1 MNLQKYDV
9 VRTII
14 PFSTAEDKQLGHKTL
29 NSYRLMEAQLSRKY
43 KERPCVVLG
52 TDKKSGNII
61 LAEIRTNR
69 NKNFRSMLNN
79 PAEAG
84 IEHESSILT
93 HKNQLIYVE
102 DDISSS
108 LDSLKCGHLSDKD
121 IARFEYEFM
130 ETNFNRNIAPKETTT
145 DRQMRIRAE
154 MNKNLEPSQPSDKEL
169 INRLNKAEAQLNSS
183 ADYNNDYER

>member
-29 NSYRLMEAQLSRKY
+29 NSYRLMEAQLSGEY

-84 IEHESSILT
+84 IEHESAILT

-145 DRQMRIRAE
+145 DRQMRIRNE

-169 INRLNKAEAQLNSS
+169 INKLNAAETKLNSTV
-183 ADYNNDYER
+183 DYNNEYEI

>member
-29 NSYRLMEAQLSRKY
+29 NSYRLMEAQLSGEY

-52 TDKKSGNII
+52 TDKKSDNII

-145 DRQMRIRAE
+145 DRQIRIRNE
-154 MNKNLEPSQPSDKEL
+154 MKQNLEASQTSDKEL
-169 INRLNKAEAQLNSS
+169 LNKLNKAEAQLSGSS
-183 ADYNNDYER
+183 DYNNDYEI

>member
-14 PFSTAEDKQLGHKTL
+14 PFSTTEDKKIGHKTL
-29 NSYRLMEAQLSRKY
+29 NSYRLMEAQLSGEY

-108 LDSLKCGHLSDKD
+108 LDSLKCGHLSEKD

-154 MNKNLEPSQPSDKEL
+154 MNKNLKPSQPSDKEL
-169 INRLNKAEAQLNSS
+169 INKLNAAEARLSSS
-183 ADYNNDYER
+183 ADYNNEYEI

>member
-14 PFSTAEDKQLGHKTL
+14 PFSTTEDKKIGHKTL
-29 NSYRLMEAQLSRKY
+29 NSYRLMEAQLSGEY

-108 LDSLKCGHLSDKD
+108 LDSLKCGHLSKKD

-145 DRQMRIRAE
+145 DRQMRIRNE
-154 MNKNLEPSQPSDKEL
+154 MKQNLEPSQPSDKEL
-169 INRLNKAEAQLNSS
+169 INKLNAAEAELNNS
-183 ADYNNDYER
+183 ADYTNDYEI

>member
-9 VRTII
+9 IRTII

-29 NSYRLMEAQLSRKY
+29 NSYRLMEAQLIGEY

-84 IEHESSILT
+84 IEHDSSILT

-102 DDISSS
+102 DDIASS

-121 IARFEYEFM
+121 IARFEYEFI

>member
-29 NSYRLMEAQLSRKY
+29 NSYRLMEAQLSGEY

-108 LDSLKCGHLSDKD
+108 LDSLKCGHLSNKD

-145 DRQMRIRAE
+145 DRQMRIRNE
-154 MNKNLEPSQPSDKEL
+154 MKQNLEASQTSDKEL
-169 INRLNKAEAQLNSS
+169 LNKLNKAEAQLSGSS
-183 ADYNNDYER
+183 DYNNDYEI

>member
-29 NSYRLMEAQLSRKY
+29 NSYRLMEAQLSGEY

-108 LDSLKCGHLSDKD
+108 LDSLKCGHLSEKD

-145 DRQMRIRAE
+145 DRQMRIRNE
-154 MNKNLEPSQPSDKEL
+154 MKQNLEASQTSDKEL
-169 INRLNKAEAQLNSS
+169 LNKLNKAEAQLSGSS
-183 ADYNNDYER
+183 DYNNDYQI

>member
-29 NSYRLMEAQLSRKY
+29 NSYRLMEAQLSGEY

-69 NKNFRSMLNN
+69 NKNFRSILNN

-145 DRQMRIRAE
+145 DRQMRIRNE

-169 INRLNKAEAQLNSS
+169 INKLNTAEAGLNSS
-183 ADYNNDYER
+183 ADYTNDYQI

>member
-29 NSYRLMEAQLSRKY
+29 NSYRLMEAQLSGEY

-102 DDISSS
+102 DDIASS

-121 IARFEYEFM
+121 IARFEYEFI

-154 MNKNLEPSQPSDKEL
+154 MNKTWTRWLQIHPFWRFKKHIIST
-169 INRLNKAEAQLNSS
+169 R
-183 ADYNNDYER
+183 

>member
-29 NSYRLMEAQLSRKY
+29 NSYRLMEAQLSGEY

-108 LDSLKCGHLSDKD
+108 LDSLKCGHLSEKD

-169 INRLNKAEAQLNSS
+169 INKLNTAEAGLNSS
-183 ADYNNDYER
+183 ADYTNDYQI

>member
-1 MNLQKYDV
+1 MNLQKYDI

-29 NSYRLMEAQLSRKY
+29 NSYRLMEAQLSGEY

-108 LDSLKCGHLSDKD
+108 LDSLKCGHLSEKD

-169 INRLNKAEAQLNSS
+169 INKLNAAEAGLSSS
-183 ADYNNDYER
+183 ADYNNEYEI

>member
-1 MNLQKYDV
+1 MSLQKYDV

-14 PFSTAEDKQLGHKTL
+14 PFSTAEDKDVGHKTL
-29 NSYRLMEAQLSRKY
+29 NSYKLMEAQLSGEY
-43 KERPCVVLG
+43 KERPCVILG

-84 IEHESSILT
+84 IEHESAILT

-108 LDSLKCGHLSDKD
+108 LDSLKCGHLSEKD

-145 DRQMRIRAE
+145 DRQMRIRNE

-169 INRLNKAEAQLNSS
+169 INKLNAAEAELSS
-183 ADYNNDYER
+183 SSDYTNDYEI

>member
-14 PFSTAEDKQLGHKTL
+14 PFSTTEDKKIGHKTL
-29 NSYRLMEAQLSRKY
+29 NAYRLMEAQLSGEY

-121 IARFEYEFM
+121 IARFEYKFM

-145 DRQMRIRAE
+145 DRQMRIRNE
-154 MNKNLEPSQPSDKEL
+154 MKQNLEASQTSDKEL
-169 INRLNKAEAQLNSS
+169 LNKLNKAEAQLSGSS
-183 ADYNNDYER
+183 YYNNDYQI

>member
-14 PFSTAEDKQLGHKTL
+14 PFSTAEDKKIGHKTL
-29 NSYRLMEAQLSRKY
+29 NSYRLMEAQLSGEY

-84 IEHESSILT
+84 IEYESSILT

-145 DRQMRIRAE
+145 DRQMRIRNE
-154 MNKNLEPSQPSDKEL
+154 MKQNLEASQTSDKEL
-169 INRLNKAEAQLNSS
+169 LNKLNKAEAQLSGSS
-183 ADYNNDYER
+183 DYNNDYEI

>member
-14 PFSTAEDKQLGHKTL
+14 PFSTAEDKQIGHKTL
-29 NSYRLMEAQLSRKY
+29 NSYRLMEAQLSGEY

-108 LDSLKCGHLSDKD
+108 LDSLKCGHLSEKD

-169 INRLNKAEAQLNSS
+169 INKLNAAEAELNSS
-183 ADYNNDYER
+183 ADYTNDYEI

>member
-14 PFSTAEDKQLGHKTL
+14 PFSTAEDKKIGHKTL
-29 NSYRLMEAQLSRKY
+29 NSYRLMEAQLSGEY

-52 TDKKSGNII
+52 IDKKSGNII

-145 DRQMRIRAE
+145 DRQMRIRNE
-154 MNKNLEPSQPSDKEL
+154 MKQNLEASQTSDKEL
-169 INRLNKAEAQLNSS
+169 LNKLNKAEAQLSGSS
-183 ADYNNDYER
+183 DYNNDYEI

>member
-29 NSYRLMEAQLSRKY
+29 NSYRLMEAQLSGEY

-108 LDSLKCGHLSDKD
+108 LDSLKCGHLSEKD

-145 DRQMRIRAE
+145 DRQMRIRNE
-154 MNKNLEPSQPSDKEL
+154 MKQNLEAPQTSDKEL
-169 INRLNKAEAQLNSS
+169 LNKLNKAEAQLSGSS
-183 ADYNNDYER
+183 DYNNDYQI

>member
-14 PFSTAEDKQLGHKTL
+14 PFSTAEDKKIGHKTL
-29 NSYRLMEAQLSRKY
+29 NSYRLMEAQLSGEY

-145 DRQMRIRAE
+145 DRQMRIRNE
-154 MNKNLEPSQPSDKEL
+154 MKQNLEASQTSDKEL
-169 INRLNKAEAQLNSS
+169 LNKLNKAEAQLSGSS
-183 ADYNNDYER
+183 DYNNDYEI

>member
-1 MNLQKYDV
+1 
-9 VRTII
+9 
-14 PFSTAEDKQLGHKTL
+14 
-29 NSYRLMEAQLSRKY
+29 
-43 KERPCVVLG
+43 
-52 TDKKSGNII
+52 
-61 LAEIRTNR
+61 
-69 NKNFRSMLNN
+69 MLNN

-108 LDSLKCGHLSDKD
+108 LDSLKCGHLSEKD

-169 INRLNKAEAQLNSS
+169 INKLNAAEAELNSS
-183 ADYNNDYER
+183 ADYTNDYEI

>member
-29 NSYRLMEAQLSRKY
+29 NSYRLMEAQLSGEY

-145 DRQMRIRAE
+145 DRQMRIRNE
-154 MNKNLEPSQPSDKEL
+154 MKQNLEASQTSDKEL
-169 INRLNKAEAQLNSS
+169 LNKLNKAEAQLSGSS
-183 ADYNNDYER
+183 DYNNDYQI